1 MWHADGPI
9 GLIEGPIRRKTMC
22 QAKVLLQEG
31 DESRLLMEEV
41 IHIKVD
47 DDKVWLSTF
56 FEDPKPF
63 SAQIKEADFLKHTV
77 TLTPL
82 SEEESD

>member
-1 MWHADGPI
+1 
-9 GLIEGPIRRKTMC
+9 MC
-22 QAKVLLQEG
+22 QAKVMLQQGEV
-31 DESRLLMEEV
+31 SQVIMEDV

-56 FEDPKPF
+56 FEPPKSF
-63 SAQIKEADFLKHTV
+63 SASIKEADFLKHTV

-82 SEEESD
+82 PDEEES